1 MLNEKEIS
9 VKLSSYCKNFRTG
22 ILRSTLK
29 EISGTH
35 SLKTLSAFET
45 GNNKNLHHIF
55 KYYYACPDARTK
67 RVFLIGLLEVIEGAV
82 YHE

>member
-1 MLNEKEIS
+1 MLVEHEVS
-9 VKLSSYCKNFRTG
+9 AKLSGYCKNFRTG
-22 ILRSTLK
+22 ILRVTLK

-35 SLKTLSAFET
+35 SLKTLSAFEN

-67 RVFLIGLLEVIEGAV
+67 RVFLMGLYEVIEGLV
-82 YHE
+82 YDE